1 MTNTRA
7 DVVLSTG
14 IITANF
20 IGGGVNNLIQTP
32 TGVLYFVY
40 VDSGSDV
47 VFIKSEDGG
56 LTWTPA
62 VVVYA
67 GTVTALSVWYDRWSD
82 VAAGKIYCAYAE
94 SATDDILFRTIDTEN
109 SDALGVQSVVFAG
122 ASTAAGGGQA
132 IARARG
138 NNIMVAGS
146 IDAGAEDGGWCST
159 DGGTTWTG
167 STTDPSE
174 AATQDQYLLLPG
186 WNADTEDMQLMFWD
200 ADQNQISVKRYDAS
214 GDTYVEELFT
224 TSDMVDTP
232 AATSFRHFD
241 AVVDI
246 ANSRNVVIGWT
257 AVDTLNADLRCYLV
271 DDTTSS
277 QVTDVVLN
285 SVDDQHLC
293 ALSIDT
299 LTGYWYV
306 FYAGKSDGSET
317 VGTNVSICCKVS
329 KDSGTTW
336 GSELVLSVS
345 PTNRNIKALYSPPR
359 FSSAFGAPPPVAW
372 YDDATMDRLMC
383 NVPLPLS
390 RRATY
395 LAGI

>member
-1 MTNTRA
+1 MPTRA
-7 DVVLSTG
+7 DVTIVSSV
-14 IITANF
+14 ITANF

-32 TGVLYFVY
+32 SGVLYFVY
-40 VDSGSDV
+40 CDAGSDIAFV
-47 VFIKSEDGG
+47 KSADNG
-56 LTWTPA
+56 LTWGNPTI
-62 VVVYA
+62 VYA
-67 GTVTALSVWYDRWSD
+67 GTVTALAVWYDRWSN
-82 VAAGKIYCAYAE
+82 VASGKIHCAYTD
-94 SATDDILFRTIDTEN
+94 SAVDDILYRSIDTEN
-109 SDALGVQSVVFAG
+109 SDALGVQATVFAG
-122 ASTAAGGGQA
+122 GTTAAGGA
-132 IARARG
+132 LSITRARG
-138 NNIMVAGS
+138 SIIMVAGS

-159 DGGTTWTG
+159 DGGSTWTG

-186 WNADTEDMQLMFWD
+186 WNADTEDLQLIFWD

-232 AATSFRHFD
+232 AATSFRSFD
-241 AVVDI
+241 AAVDI

-257 AVDTLNADLRCYLV
+257 AVDLANADLRCYLV

-277 QVTDVVLN
+277 RVTDVVLD
-285 SVDDQHLC
+285 SADDQTLC

-336 GSELVLSVS
+336 GNELVL
-345 PTNRNIKALYSPPR
+345 TTKAADNNIKALYSPPR

-372 YDDATMDRLMC
+372 YDDQTVDVIRC
-383 NVPLPLS
+383 NVPLPTS